1 MRIMICLFTSQFF
14 ISLMI
19 TFNRIALVKF
29 FFEFI
34 LILLLYFISLKK
46 ITLFFSNRNQLYN
59 NLKIIEFY

>member
-1 MRIMICLFTSQFF
+1 
-14 ISLMI
+14 MI
-19 TFNRIALVKF
+19 TFNRIALVKI